1 MNRIR
6 IRRLTPEDLEFAGRL
21 RAIAGWNQTD
31 ADWRRLMALRPDG
44 CFLLESDGRPAGTA
58 TTTGYGPDL
67 AWIGMVLVHPDFRRR
82 GLATALIRHG
92 LRCLFDTGVRRVT
105 LDATP
110 AGEAVYGRMGFRSQ
124 WRLRRWYRD
133 SPVDLPVPTAGG
145 PTPGIEAAPP
155 TDAALRA
162 EPLPTTPEV
171 SRTHARSTA
180 FFSPAMLRWDRRVF
194 GADRAALLHAL
205 AAGARAVAIEDDFG
219 MTPEPS
225 PTGARMG
232 PPPRGGYAMLRD
244 GAVASYLGPV
254 IAGDEPTGRRLIRRV
269 LHDSPPPD
277 GLIWDIPEGHRAAER
292 LAEELGLRPQR
303 PLVRMSIT
311 ATGDPDGSPSTPGP
325 TPEQWAIGGPETG

>member
-6 IRRLTPEDLEFAGRL
+6 IRLLTPEDLEFAGRL

-31 ADWRRLMALRPDG
+31 ADWRRLMGLRPDG

-82 GLATALIRHG
+82 GLATALIRHC
-92 LRCLFDTGVRRVT
+92 LRCLFDTGVRRVK

-110 AGEAVYGRMGFRSQ
+110 AGETVYGRMGFRSQ

-133 SPVDLPVPTAGG
+133 SPVDLPVPTAGVFSG
-145 PTPGIEAAPP
+145 
-155 TDAALRA
+155 
-162 EPLPTTPEV
+162 
-171 SRTHARSTA
+171 

-194 GADRAALLHAL
+194 GADRAALLQAL
-205 AAGARAVAIEDDFG
+205 AAGARAVAIEDHFG
-219 MTPEPS
+219 MAPELS
-225 PTGARMG
+225 PTGERMS
-232 PPPRGGYAMLRD
+232 PPLRGGYAMLRG

-269 LHDSPPPD
+269 LRDSPPPD
-277 GLIWDIPEGHRAAER
+277 GLIWDIPEGHAAAEW

-311 ATGDPDGSPSTPGP
+311 ATGSPATGSPDAVESTPGP